1 MAENTK
7 VKKPNK
13 IATFFRDLKSEFK
26 RISWP
31 TLKQTTK
38 NTGIV
43 IAFIVILGLFVVL
56 VDLGFGKLFELILNK

>member
-7 VKKPNK
+7 VKKPSK

-56 VDLGFGKLFELILNK
+56 VDLGFGKLFELILGK

>member
-7 VKKPNK
+7 VKKPSK

-31 TLKQTTK
+31 TFKQVLN

-43 IAFIVILGLFVVL
+43 IAFIVILGLFVWL
-56 VDLGFGKLFELILNK
+56 VDLGFTYLYQLIIK

>member
-7 VKKPNK
+7 KSGK
-13 IATFFRDLKSEFK
+13 IATYFRELKSEFK

-31 TLKQTTK
+31 SFKQVRN

-43 IAFIVILGLFVVL
+43 IAFIIILGVFIAI
-56 VDLGFGKLFELILNK
+56 VDFIFNWLITLL

>member
-7 VKKPNK
+7 VKKPSK

-31 TLKQTTK
+31 TFKQVLN

-43 IAFIVILGLFVVL
+43 IAFIVILGLFVWL
-56 VDLGFGKLFELILNK
+56 VDLGFTYLYQFIIK

>member
-7 VKKPNK
+7 VKKPGK
-13 IATFFRDLKSEFK
+13 IATFFRELKSEFK

-31 TLKQTTK
+31 TFKQVIN

-43 IAFIVILGLFVVL
+43 IAFIVILGLFVAL
-56 VDLGFGKLFELILNK
+56 VDLGFTYLYQLIIK

>member
-1 MAENTK
+1 MAESTK
-7 VKKPNK
+7 VKKPSK

-31 TLKQTTK
+31 TFKQTTK

-56 VDLGFGKLFELILNK
+56 VDLGFGKLFELILGK

>member
-1 MAENTK
+1 MAEAK
-7 VKKPNK
+7 VKKPSK

-31 TLKQTTK
+31 TLKQVTK

-43 IAFIVILGLFVVL
+43 IAFIVILALFVVL

>member
-13 IATFFRDLKSEFK
+13 IATFFRELKSEFK

-31 TLKQTTK
+31 TFKQVIN

-43 IAFIVILGLFVVL
+43 IAFIVILGLFVAL
-56 VDLGFGKLFELILNK
+56 VDLGFTYLYQFIIK

>member
-7 VKKPNK
+7 VKKPSK
-13 IATFFRDLKSEFK
+13 IATFFRELKSEFK

-31 TLKQTTK
+31 TFKQVIN

-43 IAFIVILGLFVVL
+43 IAFIVILGLFVAL
-56 VDLGFGKLFELILNK
+56 VDLGFTYLYQFIIK

>member
-7 VKKPNK
+7 TKKSGK
-13 IATFFRDLKSEFK
+13 ISSYFRDLKTEFK

-31 TLKQTTK
+31 SFKQVRN

-43 IAFIVILGLFVVL
+43 IAFILILGVFIAAVDFLFSWL
-56 VDLGFGKLFELILNK
+56 LSLLG

>member
-1 MAENTK
+1 MAENQK
-7 VKKPNK
+7 VKKPGK

-31 TLKQTTK
+31 TFKRVVN

-43 IAFIVILGLFVVL
+43 IAFIVILGLFIWL
-56 VDLGFGKLFELILNK
+56 VDLGFTYLYQLIVK

>member
-1 MAENTK
+1 MAENQK

-31 TLKQTTK
+31 TFKQTTK

-56 VDLGFGKLFELILNK
+56 VDLGFGKLFELILGK

>member
-1 MAENTK
+1 MAEAK
-7 VKKPNK
+7 VKKPSK

-31 TLKQTTK
+31 TLKQVTK

>member
-7 VKKPNK
+7 VKKPGK
-13 IATFFRDLKSEFK
+13 IATFFRELKSEFK

-31 TLKQTTK
+31 TFKQVIN

-43 IAFIVILGLFVVL
+43 IAFIVILGLFVAL
-56 VDLGFGKLFELILNK
+56 VDLGFTYLYQFIIK